1 MLLEADLIVKRATLR
16 WLAQRHP
23 QWTHQELATA
33 LQMSRSWESRVAAPP
48 APGRSSG
55 CHGPARPNACTP
67 HAACFSCITT
77 GRRPTHPRDPHC
89 TAREPAARPWTRG
102 HPVLFAARS
111 STQAGRR
118 APAAL
123 SLRRSGRSCAR
134 RAVLKRIVAVSRSRW
149 NCGSQGRKF
158 SSISKMPVVY
168 PLIQT
173 ASDSTWWRS
182 PTLWMR
188 APRCGC
194 IGRSG
199 RTSTPKPYWK
209 SSPSFSVSGVCLPC
223 SPSIM
228 IPALWGAHPGAI
240 SRSRVGAL
248 LVVPWGET
256 QRDPATSSR

>member
-1 MLLEADLIVKRATLR
+1 
-16 WLAQRHP
+16 
-23 QWTHQELATA
+23 
-33 LQMSRSWESRVAAPP
+33 
-48 APGRSSG
+48 
-55 CHGPARPNACTP
+55 
-67 HAACFSCITT
+67 
-77 GRRPTHPRDPHC
+77 
-89 TAREPAARPWTRG
+89 
-102 HPVLFAARS
+102 
-111 STQAGRR
+111 
-118 APAAL
+118 
-123 SLRRSGRSCAR
+123 
-134 RAVLKRIVAVSRSRW
+134 LKRIVAVSRSRW

-188 APRCGC
+188 APRSGC

-209 SSPSFSVSGVCLPC
+209 SSPSFSVSRVCLPC

-240 SRSRVGAL
+240 SRSRAGAL
-248 LVVPWGET
+248 LVVPWGGT
-256 QRDPATSSR
+256 QCYPAASSRQEPRRREISSHARSRMFAGPPAADAGAGLGGDRDVSVSFQPPAAQPGAFVWQPTT